1 MVKNLFVA
9 PDVQQSCSRTLRE
22 TSVPKAK
29 YVPKHR
35 NAPPEPALKKGLRKS
50 VTYSGVAVAAT
61 GIAVTSGI
69 AMKDNAPADSAT
81 ATIASA
87 QAKRA
92 DTPVDLNLREREAEV
107 SRSDRRTS
115 SDKKKALDEDSGGQV
130 TRTEDLASEDPRE
143 IARRLMPEYG
153 LSEVEFD
160 CLDELWVS
168 ESDWDPTADNPTST
182 AYGIPQALTGGT
194 HDNLPA
200 DYMTNP
206 VSQIRWGLW
215 YIANSYGTAC
225 SAWEFKQANNW
236 Y

>member
-1 MVKNLFVA
+1 M
-9 PDVQQSCSRTLRE
+9 S
-22 TSVPKAK
+22 
-29 YVPKHR
+29 
-35 NAPPEPALKKGLRKS
+35 
-50 VTYSGVAVAAT
+50 YSGIAVAAT
-61 GIAVTSGI
+61 GIAVAGGI
-69 AMKDNAPADSAT
+69 AVKDQAPADSAS
-81 ATIASA
+81 ATIAAA
-87 QAKRA
+87 QAERA
-92 DTPVDLNLREREAEV
+92 DAPVDQSILDRDEDV
-107 SRSDRRTS
+107 TRSDRRTS
-115 SDKKKALDEDSGGQV
+115 ADKEEALDQDSSGGQV
-130 TRTEDLASEDPRE
+130 TRTESLADQDPRE
-143 IARRLMPEYG
+143 VARQLMPEYG
-153 LSEVEFD
+153 LDESEFE
-160 CLDELWVS
+160 CLDALWVS

>member
-1 MVKNLFVA
+1 M
-9 PDVQQSCSRTLRE
+9 R
-22 TSVPKAK
+22 KAK

-35 NAPPEPALKKGLRKS
+35 NAPPEPALKKSLRKS

-61 GIAVTSGI
+61 GIAVTGGI
-69 AMKDNAPADSAT
+69 MAKDRAPADSAAT
-81 ATIASA
+81 AIAAA
-87 QAKRA
+87 QAERA
-92 DTPVDLNLREREAEV
+92 DKPVDASVADRGSDQV
-107 SRSDRRTS
+107 SRSDRRTGEE
-115 SDKKKALDEDSGGQV
+115 KREALDESSGGAVNRTQV
-130 TRTEDLASEDPRE
+130 TRTTDLADEDPKE

-153 LSEVEFD
+153 LSEAEFG
-160 CLDELWVS
+160 CLDQLWIS
-168 ESDWDPTADNPTST
+168 ESDWDHTADNPTST

-215 YIANSYGTAC
+215 YIANSYGSAC

>member
-1 MVKNLFVA
+1 MRN
-9 PDVQQSCSRTLRE
+9 
-22 TSVPKAK
+22 AK

-35 NAPPEPALKKGLRKS
+35 NAPPEPALKTSLRKS
-50 VTYSGVAVAAT
+50 VTYSGIAVAAT
-61 GIAVTSGI
+61 GIAVTSGV
-69 AMKDNAPADSAT
+69 AVKDSAPADSAA
-81 ATIASA
+81 ATIAAA
-87 QAKRA
+87 QAERPA
-92 DTPVDLNLREREAEV
+92 TPVDESLAERGSDEV

-115 SDKKKALDEDSGGQV
+115 TDKKKALDQASGAQV
-130 TRTEDLASEDPRE
+130 TRTESLADEDPRE

-153 LSEVEFD
+153 LSEEEFD
-160 CLDELWVS
+160 CLDSLWVS
-168 ESDWDPTADNPTST
+168 ESDWDPTADNPSST

-215 YIANSYGTAC
+215 YIANSYGSAC

>member
-1 MVKNLFVA
+1 V
-9 PDVQQSCSRTLRE
+9 RR
-22 TSVPKAK
+22 AK

-35 NAPPEPALKKGLRKS
+35 TAPPEVALKRGLRKS

-61 GIAVTSGI
+61 GIAVTGGV
-69 AMKDNAPADSAT
+69 AAKQEPAPADT
-81 ATIASA
+81 AAAAIASA
-87 QAKRA
+87 QVERA
-92 DTPVDLNLREREAEV
+92 ALPAEQRTDDRSEQV

-115 SDKKKALDEDSGGQV
+115 TEKEQALAQESGGQA
-130 TRTEDLASEDPRE
+130 TRTEDLADQDPRD
-143 IARRLMPEYG
+143 IARQLMPEYG
-153 LSEVEFD
+153 LDPDEFD
-160 CLDELWVS
+160 CLDDLWIG

-215 YIANSYGTAC
+215 YIKNSYGTAC
-225 SAWEFKQANNW
+225 SAMEFKNANNW

>member
-1 MVKNLFVA
+1 M
-9 PDVQQSCSRTLRE
+9 R
-22 TSVPKAK
+22 KAK

-35 NAPPEPALKKGLRKS
+35 NAQPEPALKKSLRKS

-61 GIAVTSGI
+61 GIAVTGGVM
-69 AMKDNAPADSAT
+69 AKDRAPADSAT
-81 ATIASA
+81 ATIAAA
-87 QAKRA
+87 QAERSDKPLDASVA
-92 DTPVDLNLREREAEV
+92 DRGGDQV
-107 SRSDRRTS
+107 SRSDRRTG
-115 SDKKKALDEDSGGQV
+115 SDKREALDESSGGAVNRTQV
-130 TRTEDLASEDPRE
+130 TRTADLADEDPKE

-153 LSEVEFD
+153 LSEAEFG
-160 CLDELWVS
+160 CLDQLWIS

-215 YIANSYGTAC
+215 YIRDSYGTAC
-225 SAWEFKQANNW
+225 SAWEFKQANDW

>member
-1 MVKNLFVA
+1 
-9 PDVQQSCSRTLRE
+9 VQ
-22 TSVPKAK
+22 KAK

-35 NAPPEPALKKGLRKS
+35 SAPPEPALKKSLRKS

-61 GIAVTSGI
+61 GIAVTGGV
-69 AMKDNAPADSAT
+69 AMKDNAPADTAT
-81 ATIASA
+81 ATIAAA
-87 QAKRA
+87 QANRA
-92 DTPVDLNLREREAEV
+92 DTPVDESLADRNAEV

-115 SDKKKALDEDSGGQV
+115 QDKKAALEQDSGGAV
-130 TRTEDLASEDPRE
+130 TRTEDLADQDPRE

-153 LSEVEFD
+153 LSESEFS
-160 CLDELWVS
+160 CLDALWVS
-168 ESDWDPTADNPTST
+168 ESDWDHTADNPTST

-225 SAWEFKQANNW
+225 AAWEFKQANNW

>member
-1 MVKNLFVA
+1 
-9 PDVQQSCSRTLRE
+9 VQ
-22 TSVPKAK
+22 KAK

-35 NAPPEPALKKGLRKS
+35 SAPPEPALKKGLRKS

-61 GIAVTSGI
+61 GLAVTGGI
-69 AMKDNAPADSAT
+69 AMKDDAPADTAA
-81 ATIASA
+81 ATIAAA
-87 QAKRA
+87 QANRA
-92 DTPVDLNLREREAEV
+92 DTPVDKSLKDRANEV
-107 SRSDRRTS
+107 SRSDRRTAR
-115 SDKKKALDEDSGGQV
+115 DKQQALDQAPGGAV
-130 TRTEDLASEDPRE
+130 TRTEDLASQDPRE

-153 LSEVEFD
+153 LSQSEFG
-160 CLDELWVS
+160 CLDQLWIS
-168 ESDWDPTADNPTST
+168 ESDWDHTADNPTST

-215 YIANSYGTAC
+215 YIREAYGTAC

>member
-1 MVKNLFVA
+1 M
-9 PDVQQSCSRTLRE
+9 
-22 TSVPKAK
+22 
-29 YVPKHR
+29 
-35 NAPPEPALKKGLRKS
+35 RKS
-50 VTYSGVAVAAT
+50 VTYSGLAVAAT

-69 AMKDNAPADSAT
+69 AMQDEAPADTAA
-81 ATIASA
+81 ATIAAA
-87 QAKRA
+87 QANRA
-92 DTPVDLNLREREAEV
+92 DTPVDKSLAEREAQV
-107 SRSDRRTS
+107 SRSDRRTAD
-115 SDKKKALDEDSGGQV
+115 DKKAALEQDSGGAV
-130 TRTEDLASEDPRE
+130 TRTEDLADQDPRE

-153 LSEVEFD
+153 LSEDEFD

-168 ESDWDPTADNPTST
+168 ESDWDPTADNPAST

-215 YIANSYGTAC
+215 YIADSYGTAC
-225 SAWEFKQANNW
+225 AAWEFKQANNW

>member
-1 MVKNLFVA
+1 MPK
-9 PDVQQSCSRTLRE
+9 RE
-22 TSVPKAK
+22 R
-29 YVPKHR
+29 YEPKHR
-35 NAPPEPALKKGLRKS
+35 GTPPKHLGQAPELPIKRTLKRS
-50 VTYSGVAVAAT
+50 ISYSGIAVAAT
-61 GIAVTSGI
+61 GIAVAGGV
-69 AMKDNAPADSAT
+69 AVKHQAPADSAS
-81 ATIASA
+81 ATIAAA
-87 QAKRA
+87 QAERA
-92 DTPVDLNLREREAEV
+92 EAPVDPSTLDRGADV
-107 SRSDRRTS
+107 TRSDRRTS
-115 SDKKKALDEDSGGQV
+115 ADKEQALAQDSGGQV
-130 TRTEDLASEDPRE
+130 TRTESIADEDPRE

-153 LSEVEFD
+153 MSESEFG
-160 CLDELWVS
+160 CLDSLWVS

-225 SAWEFKQANNW
+225 AAWEFKQANNW

>member
-1 MVKNLFVA
+1 V
-9 PDVQQSCSRTLRE
+9 R
-22 TSVPKAK
+22 KAK

-35 NAPPEPALKKGLRKS
+35 TAPPEAALKKSLRKS

-61 GIAVTSGI
+61 GIAVTGGV
-69 AMKDNAPADSAT
+69 AAKQDAPADTAA

-87 QAKRA
+87 QAERA
-92 DTPVDLNLREREAEV
+92 EELKVSVPERTDSDRTEEV

-115 SDKKKALDEDSGGQV
+115 TDKKQALDQESGGQV
-130 TRTEDLASEDPRE
+130 TRVEDLADQDPRE
-143 IARRLMPEYG
+143 VARRLMPEYG
-153 LSEVEFD
+153 LSEGEFG

-168 ESDWDPTADNPTST
+168 ESDWDPSADNPTST

-194 HDNLPA
+194 HDNLPE

-206 VSQIRWGLW
+206 VSQVRWGLW
-215 YIANSYGTAC
+215 YIKNSYGTAC
-225 SAWEFKQANNW
+225 AAWEFKQANNW